1 MSMPERYHPECPPDA
16 HKVIRPPLK
25 EVHALLCVKVNDTEE
40 ANGMDNVC
48 DILSLMNKKPL
59 IVCSEKMK
67 ELIKASAAQA
77 EIEPEFV
84 VVHENNKASI
94 SYADGSVSNTFDY
107 YDFADIQKDYLK
119 HLEEKCLI
127 CLDTMSMFTLRS
139 ISTVFPWDELLANQF
154 LGQYIKARAELTDS
168 DIKLLEDVRYGR
180 FDALKVEEESK
191 TAYQFLRLERKL
203 FLQYPTEDD

>member
-1 MSMPERYHPECPPDA
+1 
-16 HKVIRPPLK
+16 
-25 EVHALLCVKVNDTEE
+25 
-40 ANGMDNVC
+40 
-48 DILSLMNKKPL
+48 
-59 IVCSEKMK
+59 
-67 ELIKASAAQA
+67 
-77 EIEPEFV
+77 
-84 VVHENNKASI
+84 
-94 SYADGSVSNTFDY
+94 
-107 YDFADIQKDYLK
+107 
-119 HLEEKCLI
+119 
-127 CLDTMSMFTLRS
+127 MSMFTLRS

>member
-48 DILSLMNKKPL
+48 DILSLMNKKPF

-107 YDFADIQKDYLK
+107 YDFADIQKDSIDQYDFL
-119 HLEEKCLI
+119 LFGYRNGVIGYDFSNMSYELYTIEQ
-127 CLDTMSMFTLRS
+127 DT
-139 ISTVFPWDELLANQF
+139 
-154 LGQYIKARAELTDS
+154 
-168 DIKLLEDVRYGR
+168 
-180 FDALKVEEESK
+180 FDNLSLCA
-191 TAYQFLRLERKL
+191 RKL
-203 FLQYPTEDD
+203 VEG